1 MTSSATTQAEKATRV
16 RMRLRREKASA
27 AVSTRLVAWACTQGD
42 TGDTSRAT
50 AAKIVTVVEHMLGL
64 ATRQRAEL
72 ELLRD
77 REKRLLIFDGGPE
90 LMSWAQAHRIH
101 ERASEPYIG
110 CPFCRERFE
119 LKPVEHGDSKRKQI
133 DRELEQIDRE
143 LEEVKRKCEA
153 QRVEVIALHKA
164 TTAQENAALRRE
176 AAAYR
181 AVLSGIVYRLDHDGL
196 DDAALRTLVCN
207 ALTLRGLKA
216 RQREQINQAHD
227 LNPSDEK
234 ARIDG

>member
-1 MTSSATTQAEKATRV
+1 MASSASTQVEKATRV

-27 AVSTRLVAWACTQGD
+27 AVSTRLGAWACAQGD
-42 TGDTSRAT
+42 TDDTSRAT

-101 ERASEPYIG
+101 ERKSEPYIG

-119 LKPVEHGDSKRKQI
+119 LKPVEHQDSERKQI
-133 DRELEQIDRE
+133 ERELEQ
-143 LEEVKRKCEA
+143 VKRKCEA

-181 AVLSGIVYRLDHDGL
+181 SALSGIVYRLDHDGL
-196 DDAALRTLVCN
+196 DDAALRTLVRK

-216 RQREQINQAHD
+216 RQREQINQAH
-227 LNPSDEK
+227 S
-234 ARIDG
+234 